1 MYHPKLGRFL
11 QTDPVGY
18 EDQMNLY
25 AYVGNDPVNKVDPTG
40 EWTIL
45 AGMVLGGAIEL
56 ADQLLSGEEIDTGA
70 IVLSSI
76 AGAAGGGIGGFAKA
90 GGFLSK
96 LGSQIG
102 ASIAGDLIQGEP
114 ITVAGTAAN
123 VIGGKLLAPVGG
135 KIGTD
140 STKAASRVLNPKK
153 VTGSANSRKFN
164 RKMNRTQNK
173 HASKGEVG
181 GTFIGTGIGSATAD
195 KVCEGASAC

>member
-18 EDQMNLY
+18 EDQLNLY

-45 AGMVLGGAIEL
+45 AGMILGGAIEL

-76 AGAAGGGIGGFAKA
+76 AGAAGGGIGGLAKA

-96 LGSQIG
+96 LGSEIG

-114 ITVAGTAAN
+114 ITMAGTAAN
-123 VIGGKLLAPVGG
+123 VIGGKLLAPAGNIGG
-135 KIGTD
+135 QKL
-140 STKAASRVLNPKK
+140 SKASSQILNPKK
-153 VTGSANSRKFN
+153 AVGSANSRKFN
-164 RKMNRTQNK
+164 RKMNRTHNK
-173 HASKGEVG
+173 AANKGGVAGSVIGSGLGSKIAQETCKEASK
-181 GTFIGTGIGSATAD
+181 
-195 KVCEGASAC
+195 C